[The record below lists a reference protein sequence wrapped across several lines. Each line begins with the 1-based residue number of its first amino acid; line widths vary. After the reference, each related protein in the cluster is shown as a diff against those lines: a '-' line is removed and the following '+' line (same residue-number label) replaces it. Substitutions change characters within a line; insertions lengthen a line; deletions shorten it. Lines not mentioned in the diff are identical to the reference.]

1 MRMLMPSHSRR
12 VKLYNDPSVPLF
24 HRFQV
29 EGQLDLIHSPVVQL
43 RSGGYIVI
51 NPTEALVAI
60 DVNSGRSTRERNIE
74 ETALKTNLEA
84 AEEVARQLR
93 LRDLAGLIVID
104 FIDMEEHRH
113 NGAVERRL
121 KDAMRHDRARIQIGR
136 ISPFGL
142 LELSRQRLRPSLL
155 EASTQ
160 PCPHCSG
167 TGHIRSTESTALHLL
182 RAIEEEGMRRRTAEI
197 KVAVTSAVALYVLN
211 QKRATLQQIE
221 GRYGCRVT
229 VDEDETLIPPAF
241 RLERA
246 RVFTPAELAALPV
259 PQAAPV
265 PVEEEPEADESLDE
279 AAIEAAEEEFSGS
292 PRRDDG
298 EHRDPASWL
307 PRNEDEDEAETL
319 EAGHEDHPADGQPV
333 DGQNRRRRRRR
344 RRGRGSDRDR
354 GQDRGAP
361 AMAEGKGAPI
371 TLDAD
376 TAPEIAARDEGGE
389 GDPGAGAGAEGEFG
403 EATQPTELTTDDDDS
418 ERRRRRR
425 GRRGGRR
432 RRRGQ
437 GQDEH
442 APPEQPYGDG
452 GEQGPRMQIEL
463 RPGEPGYSGPAEEFG
478 EEPDFVAAEE
488 VAEGDVIETVPPS
501 EESAPP
507 SPAQPAAESTTAS
520 PPAKKTSPAPAAE
533 AEAETER
540 APVAYNVSP
549 PHEVSGPTPN
559 PRRGWWR
566 R

>member
-1 MRMLMPSHSRR
+1 MRMLMPSHAKR

-29 EGQLDLIHSPVVQL
+29 EGQLDAIHSPVVQL

-93 LRDLAGLIVID
+93 LRDLAGLIVVD

-113 NGAVERRL
+113 NAAVERRL

-160 PCPHCSG
+160 PCPHCNG

-197 KVAVTSAVALYVLN
+197 KVAVASAVALYVLN
-211 QKRATLQQIE
+211 QKRTTLQQIE
-221 GRYGCRVT
+221 GRYGCHVT

-246 RVFTPAELAALPV
+246 RAFTPTEIAALPV
-259 PQAAPV
+259 PQPAPV
-265 PVEEEPEADESLDE
+265 PLEEEPEADESLDE
-279 AAIEAAEEEFSGS
+279 AAIEAAEEEFSGN
-292 PRRDDG
+292 PRRG
-298 EHRDPASWL
+298 NSEHRDPASWL
-307 PRNEDEDEAETL
+307 PRSEDEDEAEAL
-319 EAGHEDHPADGQPV
+319 EAGHEDHPSGDGQHG
-333 DGQNRRRRRRR
+333 DGQGRRRRRRR
-344 RRGRGSDRDR
+344 RRGRGGDRDR
-354 GQDRGAP
+354 AHDQGAA
-361 AMAEGKGAPI
+361 AMTGDDEAPVS
-371 TLDAD
+371 LDAN
-376 TAPEIAARDEGGE
+376 TASEMAASDEIGE
-389 GDPGAGAGAEGEFG
+389 NDAGAEGEFG
-403 EATQPTELTTDDDDS
+403 EERQPTELHTGDGDGD
-418 ERRRRRR
+418 RRRRRR

-432 RRRGQ
+432 RRHGQ
-437 GQDEH
+437 GQDGH
-442 APPEQPYGDG
+442 APEQQYGGD
-452 GEQGPRMQIEL
+452 EHGPRMQLEL

-488 VAEGDVIETVPPS
+488 VAEADVIETVPLS
-501 EESAPP
+501 EDAAPDAAQPVAESVPPPPPATETPPAPP
-507 SPAQPAAESTTAS
+507 AAS
-520 PPAKKTSPAPAAE
+520 
-533 AEAETER
+533 EAETEAER

-549 PHEVSGPTPN
+549 PHEVSGPSPN